1 MNVAMA
7 SSFCNR
13 TLIPHPIQAG
23 LALPSSYSFPGR
35 SAPRIQTRS
44 LLHLPG
50 ARGTRRIP
58 MADDKQTASQ
68 SRRNPL
74 KRYQP
79 SGELFFCPR
88 PAYRRRSGR
97 LPEAGGTWVSDLPAK
112 KTIPRDVRVPR
123 KESGPSPFT
132 RSLITYA
139 DLRQQPNTS
148 QQLRLVD
155 ERFVGLT
162 PDLFVSMAAA
172 STVDGSG
179 TRYVQRP
186 LALKAHPRQLCLFKL
201 LSKWLLIVLFIQ
213 LVNHVP
219 YYGKAFS
226 QVSDFTPIASC

>member
-1 MNVAMA
+1 MLTFVDNW
-7 SSFCNR
+7 
-13 TLIPHPIQAG
+13 TPL
-23 LALPSSYSFPGR
+23 GR
-35 SAPRIQTRS
+35 P
-44 LLHLPG
+44 LHLP
-50 ARGTRRIP
+50 
-58 MADDKQTASQ
+58 
-68 SRRNPL
+68 L
-74 KRYQP
+74 
-79 SGELFFCPR
+79 
-88 PAYRRRSGR
+88 GR
-97 LPEAGGTWVSDLPAK
+97 LKAAALS
-112 KTIPRDVRVPR
+112 
-123 KESGPSPFT
+123 
-132 RSLITYA
+132 
-139 DLRQQPNTS
+139 NTPK
-148 QQLRLVD
+148 QLRLVD